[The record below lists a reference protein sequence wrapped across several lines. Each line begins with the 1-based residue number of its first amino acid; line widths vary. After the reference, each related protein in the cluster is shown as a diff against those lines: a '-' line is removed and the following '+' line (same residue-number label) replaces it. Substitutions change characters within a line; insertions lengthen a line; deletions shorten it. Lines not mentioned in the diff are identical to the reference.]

1 MSNPKHS
8 FHSGK
13 RGTAIAV
20 RVIPRS
26 ARNEIT
32 EVMSDGSVK
41 IRLTAASDDA
51 KLNAAL
57 VSFLSSVL
65 GVATAN
71 IEVIGGES
79 SHSKLISVLDMDSGT
94 AQEKIVQNIA

>member
-1 MSNPKHS
+1 MSKHN
-8 FHSGK
+8 FHGGK

-20 RVIPRS
+20 RIIPRS
-26 ARNEIT
+26 ARNEIA
-32 EVMSDGSVK
+32 EVLSDGSVK
-41 IRLTAASDDA
+41 IRLTSPSDDD
-51 KLNAAL
+51 KLNKNLIA
-57 VSFLSSVL
+57 FLSGVL
-65 GVATAN
+65 GVSIAQ